1 MYTLAVR
8 REFDAQHAL
17 IGGDWGAENLP
28 HTHHYL
34 LELQLSGESLNEHGY
49 LVDIVEV
56 EQLLESLVGQHR
68 GKMLNDLPEF
78 AGLNPSIEHF
88 SRILCHSLNKKMTA
102 SNLTGIKVTLWENE
116 IAWASY
122 EQGR

>member
-34 LELQLSGESLNEHGY
+34 LELQLMGKSLNEHGY

-56 EQLLESLVGQHR
+56 ERQLEEIISR
-68 GKMLNDLPEF
+68 YRAKMLNDLPEF
-78 AGLNPSIEHF
+78 KGLNPSIEHF
-88 SRILCHSLNKKMTA
+88 SRILCEMLNQKIQA
-102 SNLTGIKVTLWENE
+102 SNLSSLKVTLWENN

-122 EQGR
+122 ELEN

>member
-34 LELQLSGESLNEHGY
+34 LELQLMGESLNEHGY
-49 LVDIVEV
+49 LVDIVDV
-56 EQLLESLVGQHR
+56 ERQLEETIGRYRS
-68 GKMLNDLPEF
+68 KMLNDLPEF
-78 AGLNPSIEHF
+78 KGLNPSIEHF
-88 SRILCHSLNKKMTA
+88 SRILCETLNQKVQA
-102 SNLTGIKVTLWENE
+102 SNLSNVKVTLWENN
-116 IAWASY
+116 IAWTSY
-122 EQGR
+122 DYER

>member
-17 IGGDWGAENLP
+17 IGGDWGDENLP

-34 LELQLSGESLNEHGY
+34 LELQLMGESLNEHGY

-56 EQLLESLVGQHR
+56 ERQLEETIGRYCLI
-68 GKMLNDLPEF
+68 MLNDLPEF
-78 AGLNPSIEHF
+78 NGLNPSIEHF
-88 SRILCHSLNKKMTA
+88 SRILCETFNQKIQA
-102 SNLTGIKVTLWENE
+102 SNLSNLKVTLWENN

-122 EQGR
+122 DLQR